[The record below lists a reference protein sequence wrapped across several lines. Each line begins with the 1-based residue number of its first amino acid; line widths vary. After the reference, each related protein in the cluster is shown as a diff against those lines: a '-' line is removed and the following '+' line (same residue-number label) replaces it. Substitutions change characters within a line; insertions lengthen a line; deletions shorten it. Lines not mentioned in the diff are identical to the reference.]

1 MCSQVNKFLAAQALG
16 SFQGLTCSSPRS
28 EAGDPVTNRLFPR
41 RTRSSLC
48 SLSLSGLGL
57 VYPFN
62 TYLSHVVCN
71 WEEQL
76 SDLCNRYIRR
86 KGHFSIYIR
95 QRGHSWSLSNF
106 GLLQSCFVWFFFF
119 SWKCF
124 TLPTAVRSGPSGV
137 REGCGSGQRG
147 GSCYR
152 VEQWV
157 GCTLWYR
164 KPVPE
169 GRRKIEHTSGFVP
182 SASRM
187 MWRIPKAPLS
197 CPQAVFVWLDCFQ
210 LAERGQ
216 ALSKSCNWSG

>member
-1 MCSQVNKFLAAQALG
+1 MSKFLPAQALG
-16 SFQGLTCSSPRS
+16 SFQGFNVQLPSLWSR
-28 EAGDPVTNRLFPR
+28 DPVTNCLFPPQ
-41 RTRSSLC
+41 TRSSLC

-62 TYLSHVVCN
+62 TYFSHVVCN

-76 SDLCNRYIRR
+76 SDLCNRYIRQ
-86 KGHFSIYIR
+86 KGHFSIYISGR
-95 QRGHSWSLSNF
+95 EDILEVFLILGYCRVVLF
-106 GLLQSCFVWFFFF
+106 DFFFF

-137 REGCGSGQRG
+137 REACGSGQRC

-152 VEQWV
+152 AEQWV

-164 KPVPE
+164 KPVSE
-169 GRRKIEHTSGFVP
+169 GRRKIGHTSGFVP

-216 ALSKSCNWSG
+216 ALSKSCNRSG